1 MLKSRLSIFHQY
13 CSNGYLFFFS
23 FFKKWV
29 RSVYSGKKIFYGL
42 KKRLKVLIF
51 FFYRNVKKIKL
62 KLRAWRQEKGT
73 VKSTVDGEYN
83 VRQF

>member
-1 MLKSRLSIFHQY
+1 MDI
-13 CSNGYLFFFS
+13 FFFS

-51 FFYRNVKKIKL
+51 FFFYPNVKKNKIKV
-62 KLRAWRQEKGT
+62 ACMEA
-73 VKSTVDGEYN
+73 GERYS
-83 VRQF
+83 

>member
-13 CSNGYLFFFS
+13 CSNGYLFFF
-23 FFKKWV
+23 FFLKNGCV
-29 RSVYSGKKIFYGL
+29 LSLVEKKIILWFKEAPKSL
-42 KKRLKVLIF
+42 NFFLSKCKK
-51 FFYRNVKKIKL
+51 NKIKL

-73 VKSTVDGEYN
+73 VNGEYN